1 MTDSADPQPR
11 RHFLGA
17 LGAALAAPALAQ
29 QRSSRMPDM
38 VDAQPPELI
47 LHHGRFTTLDRANPT
62 ATAVA
67 IRGGRFTH
75 VGRDADVLPLKRDG
89 TRVIDLQGRAVL
101 PGLIDNHLHIIRGGL
116 NFNLELRWDGVRS
129 LADAMAMLR
138 RQVAITPAPQWV
150 RVVGGFTEHQ
160 FVEKRLPTIAELNAV
175 APDTPVFLLHLYDR
189 ALLNGAALRAVGY
202 TKDTP
207 APPGGEIVRDAAGN
221 PTGLLLAKPN
231 ASILYATLAK
241 GPKLPFEYQIN
252 STRHFMREL
261 NRLGVTGAIDAGGGF
276 QNFPEDYQV
285 IQQLADAGQL
295 TIRLA
300 YNLFTQKPKQEKQD
314 FLNWTATSRYKQ
326 GDDYFRHNGAGEM
339 LVFSA
344 ADFEDFRQ
352 PRPDMAPEM
361 EGELEEVVR
370 VLVQNRWPWRLHAT
384 YDETIER
391 ALDVFEKV
399 NRDTPLAGLNWFF
412 DHCETISEK
421 SIDRIAALGG
431 GIAVQHRMAYQ
442 GEYFVERYG
451 AGAAEATPP
460 VKRMLEKGV
469 KVSAGTD
476 ATRVASY
483 NPWVSLSWLVTGRT
497 VGGLQLYPQ
506 RNCLDREAAL
516 RMWTENV
523 TWFSNE
529 VGKKGR
535 IEAGQLADLV
545 VPDRDF
551 FACPESEIADTTAL
565 LTMVGGKVVY
575 AAGPF
580 QAHDDG
586 APPPA
591 MPDWSP
597 VRRFGGYAGWGDT
610 EGKPMQA
617 AMRRLA
623 ADCACANDCN
633 VHGHQHAT
641 AWSSQLPISD
651 LKSFW
656 GALGCAC
663 WAV

>member
-1 MTDSADPQPR
+1 MAGT
-11 RHFLGA
+11 
-17 LGAALAAPALAQ
+17 AAP
-29 QRSSRMPDM
+29 D
-38 VDAQPPELI
+38 LI
-47 LHHGRFTTLDRANPT
+47 LHNGRFTTLDRANPT
-62 ATAVA
+62 ASAVA
-67 IRGGRFTH
+67 IKDGRFLR
-75 VGRDADVLPLKRDG
+75 VGRSEDVLPLAGSG
-89 TRVIDLQGRAVL
+89 TRVVDLQGRTVL

-129 LADAMAMLR
+129 LADAMAMLK

-160 FVEKRLPTIAELNAV
+160 FAEKRLPTIEELNAV

-241 GPKLPFEYQIN
+241 GPKLPFEYQLN

-300 YNLFTQKPKQEKQD
+300 YNLFTQKPKAEKED
-314 FLNWTATSRYKQ
+314 FLNWTATSKYKQ

-352 PRPDMAPEM
+352 PRPEMAPEM
-361 EGELEEVVR
+361 EGDLEEVVR
-370 VLVQNRWPWRLHAT
+370 VLVQNKWPWRMHAT
-384 YDETIER
+384 YDETIDR
-391 ALDVFEKV
+391 ALGVFEKV

-483 NPWVSLSWLVTGRT
+483 NPWVSLSWLVTGKT
-497 VGGLQLYPQ
+497 VGGMQLYPQ

-535 IEAGQLADLV
+535 IEAGMFADLV

-575 AAGPF
+575 GAGPF
-580 QAHDDG
+580 AAHDEG

-597 VRRFGGYAGWGDT
+597 VRRFGGYGGWGDA
-610 EGKPMQA
+610 EGAPLQKAMRQA
-617 AMRRLA
+617 AMS
-623 ADCACANDCN
+623 CACANDCN

-641 AWSSQLPISD
+641 AWSSKLPIAD

>member
-1 MTDSADPQPR
+1 MTQP
-11 RHFLGA
+11 A
-17 LGAALAAPALAQ
+17 IT
-29 QRSSRMPDM
+29 PD
-38 VDAQPPELI
+38 LI
-47 LHHGRFTTLDRANPT
+47 LRNGRFTTLDRANPT
-62 ATAVA
+62 ASAVA
-67 IRGGRFTH
+67 IAQGRFTK
-75 VGRDADVLPLKRDG
+75 VGDDREVMALAGAG
-89 TRVIDLQGRAVL
+89 TRVIDLGGRSVL

-116 NFNLELRWDGVRS
+116 NFNMELRWDGVRS
-129 LADAMAMLR
+129 LADAMAMLKA
-138 RQVAITPAPQWV
+138 QVAVTPAPQWV

-160 FVEKRLPTIAELNAV
+160 FAEKRLPTLAELNAV
-175 APDTPVFLLHLYDR
+175 APDTPVFILHLYDR

-202 TKDTP
+202 GKDTP
-207 APPGGEIVRDAAGN
+207 APPGGEIVRDSAGN

-231 ASILYATLAK
+231 AAILYATLAK
-241 GPKLPFEYQIN
+241 GPKLPHDYQVN

-261 NRLGVTGAIDAGGGF
+261 NRLGVTGAIDAGGGM
-276 QNFPEDYQV
+276 QNYPDDYDV
-285 IQQLADAGQL
+285 IQELADADQL

-300 YNLFTQKPKQEKQD
+300 YNLFTQKPQHEKED
-314 FLNWTATSRYKQ
+314 FLNWTATSQYKQ
-326 GDDYFRHNGAGEM
+326 GTDYFRHNGAGEM

-352 PRPDMAPEM
+352 PQPELAPGM

-370 VLVQNRWPWRLHAT
+370 ILAQNRWPWRMHAT

-391 ALDVFEKV
+391 ALNVFEKV
-399 NRDTPLAGLNWFF
+399 NQDTPLAGLNWFF
-412 DHCETISEK
+412 DHAETISEK

-431 GIAVQHRMAYQ
+431 GVAVQHRMAYQ

-451 AGAAEATPP
+451 AAAAEATPP

-469 KVSAGTD
+469 NVSAGTD

-483 NPWVSLSWLVTGRT
+483 NPWVSLSWLVTGKT
-497 VGGLQLYPQ
+497 VGGLQLMPQ
-506 RNCLDREAAL
+506 RNCLTRDQAL

-529 VGKKGR
+529 QGKKGR

-551 FACPESEIADTTAL
+551 FACPESDIADTTAL
-565 LTMVGGKVVY
+565 LTVVGGKVVY
-575 AAGPF
+575 GVGDFARF
-580 QAHDDG
+580 DDA

-597 VRRFGGYAGWGDT
+597 VRTFGGYGAWGAQGGPD
-610 EGKPMQA
+610 GAPLQA
-617 AMRRLA
+617 VLRNA
-623 ADCACANDCN
+623 AANCGCASNCN
-633 VHGHQHAT
+633 LHGHAHAT
-641 AWSSQLPISD
+641 AWSSKLPVSD
-651 LKSFW
+651 LQGFW